1 VVRIG
6 EFEVRSRLDA
16 SPAEVWERI
25 ITPAGIN
32 DELMPICRMTLPR
45 GLRRLDPAEIEL
57 GTPLGRSWIMLFG
70 LIPIDYDNIILVR
83 LEPGKGFLERSAM
96 LSQSVWEHERTIEPQ
111 GPDACNLTDRVR
123 FQPRLPIPSVLLR
136 PLFRAVFR
144 HRHRRLRAHFGG
156 VDAEPA

>member
-1 VVRIG
+1 MVRVG
-6 EFEVRSRLDA
+6 EFAVSSRLDA
-16 SPAEVWERI
+16 TPDAVWERI

-45 GLRRLDPAEIEL
+45 GLRSLDPAEIEL
-57 GTPLGRSWIMLFG
+57 GKPLGRSWIKLFG
-70 LIPIDYDNIILVR
+70 LIPIDYDDITLVR

-96 LSQSVWEHERTIEPQ
+96 LSQSVWEHERTIEPR

-123 FQPRLPIPSVLLR
+123 FEPRLPIPSALLR

-144 HRHRRLRAHFGG
+144 HRHQRLRAHFGG
-156 VDAEPA
+156 VAAESA